1 MLPEIANLKFSCK
14 FISGVFTYF
23 WQNTFYIPSCWIIL
37 ELHVKWNRCN
47 FLKFLCFLI
56 YILPIV
62 PIQGHCQQNLT
73 TIDTTVNVSYICTRW
88 QNKPHYF
95 YNLIAILYIYVIL
108 SKKLAILNKG
118 QGQGHM
124 IYETGSQY
132 NQGTGILSL
141 FAKYHVIKGDNSIWC
156 FSFPLIEIVAAAQIF

>member
-23 WQNTFYIPSCWIIL
+23 WQKTFYIPSCWIIL

-56 YILPIV
+56 YIFPIV

-95 YNLIAILYIYVIL
+95 YNLIAILYIYMSSFQKSWPYWTKVKVKVIWYM
-108 SKKLAILNKG
+108 K
-118 QGQGHM
+118 Q
-124 IYETGSQY
+124 
-132 NQGTGILSL
+132 
-141 FAKYHVIKGDNSIWC
+141 VPSITRVLVYYLCLQNIMW
-156 FSFPLIEIVAAAQIF
+156 